1 MDCIQIDIYGN
12 KKILKKKNKKVSIC
26 NQKEIIL
33 KNKIKEL
40 YKMYEQ
46 LYESLNIDLMEQNEV
61 VIKNNIIAFIE
72 DRQAEPLELINLALC
87 ENIDYKINKMKEVLY
102 ANDII

>member
-12 KKILKKKNKKVSIC
+12 KKVLKKKNKKVSIC
-26 NQKEIIL
+26 DQKELIL
-33 KNKIKEL
+33 KNKIKFL

-46 LYESLNIDLMEQNEV
+46 LYESLNIDLMEQREV
-61 VIKNNIIAFIE
+61 VIKNNIIAYVE

-87 ENIDYKINKMKEVLY
+87 ENIDYKINKTKEILNV
-102 ANDII
+102 

>member
-12 KKILKKKNKKVSIC
+12 KKVLKKKNKKVSISD
-26 NQKEIIL
+26 QKELIL
-33 KNKIKEL
+33 KNKIKFL

-46 LYESLNIDLMEQNEV
+46 LYESLNIDLMEQREV
-61 VIKNNIIAFIE
+61 VIKNNIIAYVE

-87 ENIDYKINKMKEVLY
+87 ENIDYKINKTKEILNV
-102 ANDII
+102 